1 MHLIILYFQLKQKS
15 FMNIIQSLKPDLPR
29 RYLLFIAAIVWTF
42 AGGMLLFKGTTLF
55 VDYRNFFWLRLISST
70 IGGILFYL
78 VLFSKISFKHTRRI
92 VNLKNDNPCLFSFFN
107 LKSYIMMT
115 VMITSG
121 ILLRKSGLIAPEY
134 LAILYI
140 TMGIP
145 LFLSAFRFYYYGIFY
160 DEVIDLKD

>member
-1 MHLIILYFQLKQKS
+1 MNS
-15 FMNIIQSLKPDLPR
+15 FIRSIKPEIPR

-42 AGGMLLFKGTTLF
+42 AGGMLLYKGSTIF
-55 VDYRNFFWLRLISST
+55 FSYRNFLWVRLIFST
-70 IGGILFYL
+70 IGGVAFYF

-92 VNLKNDNPCLFSFFN
+92 VNLKSDRPCLFSFFN
-107 LKSYIMMT
+107 IKSYILMT
-115 VMITSG
+115 AMITSG
-121 ILLRKSGLIAPEY
+121 ILLRESGIIAPEY
-134 LAILYI
+134 LSILYI

>member
-1 MHLIILYFQLKQKS
+1 
-15 FMNIIQSLKPDLPR
+15 MNIIHSIKPYLPK
-29 RYLLFIAAIVWTF
+29 RYLLFIAAMVWTF
-42 AGGMLLFKGTTLF
+42 AGGMLLYKGSTLIMN
-55 VDYRNFFWLRLISST
+55 YRSFFWLRLISST
-70 IGGILFYL
+70 VGGILFYL

-92 VNLKNDNPCLFSFFN
+92 VNLKNDHPCLFSFFN
-107 LKSYIMMT
+107 IKSYIMMT

-121 ILLRKSGLIAPEY
+121 ILLRKSGIVAPEY
-134 LAILYI
+134 LSILYI